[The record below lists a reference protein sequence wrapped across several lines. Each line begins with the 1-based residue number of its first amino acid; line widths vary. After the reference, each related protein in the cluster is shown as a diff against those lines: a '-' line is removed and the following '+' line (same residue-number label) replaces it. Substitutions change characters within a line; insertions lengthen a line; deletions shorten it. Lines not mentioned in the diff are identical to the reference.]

1 MRTARADPVA
11 LSRGIV
17 ACMQWVVGVV
27 YAGFLL
33 GSAVLAAVD
42 ARANRLPDKVM
53 FPLYGWG
60 LLGLAAA
67 SWAGDA
73 WWRLAIGLGAAA
85 VFYGFFWLQWFFGR
99 MGFGDVKLA
108 GLLGLFL
115 GWANLPLAM
124 AGLLFG
130 MVVAS
135 LVSLGR
141 MALGKAKLKSQVAFG
156 AYLILGAWA
165 ALAAQAVELLRG

>member
-1 MRTARADPVA
+1 
-11 LSRGIV
+11 
-17 ACMQWVVGVV
+17 MQWVVGVV

-42 ARANRLPDKVM
+42 ARTNRLPDKVM
-53 FPLYGWG
+53 FPLYAWG

-67 SWAGDA
+67 SWAGEE
-73 WWRLAIGLGAAA
+73 WWRLLLALGVAA
-85 VFYGFFWLQWFFGR
+85 VFYGFFWAQWFFGL

-115 GWANLPLAM
+115 GWASLPLAM
-124 AGLLFG
+124 AGLLCG
-130 MVVAS
+130 MVVAM

-141 MALGKAKLKSQVAFG
+141 IALGRAKRKSQVAFG

-165 ALAAQAVELLRG
+165 ASAAQAVHLLRG

>member
-1 MRTARADPVA
+1 MRTLRADPCA
-11 LSRGIV
+11 LGRGIV

-33 GSAVLAAVD
+33 GSAVLASVD
-42 ARANRLPDKVM
+42 VRAHRLPDKVM

-60 LLGLAAA
+60 LAGLAAA
-67 SWAGDA
+67 SWAGGA
-73 WWRLAIGLGAAA
+73 WWRLVIAAAAAA
-85 VFYGFFWLQWFFGR
+85 VFYGFFWLQWYFGK

-108 GLLGLFL
+108 GVLGLFL
-115 GWANLPLAM
+115 GWASLPLAM

-130 MVVAS
+130 LLLAS
-135 LVSLGR
+135 LVSLVK
-141 MALGKAKLKSQVAFG
+141 MAAGKAKAKSPVALG
-156 AYLILGAWA
+156 AYLIAGAWA